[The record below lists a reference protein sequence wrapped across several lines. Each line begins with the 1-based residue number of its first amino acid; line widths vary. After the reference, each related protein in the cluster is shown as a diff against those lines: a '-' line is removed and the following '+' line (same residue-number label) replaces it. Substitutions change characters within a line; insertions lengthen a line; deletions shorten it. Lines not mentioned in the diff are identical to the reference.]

1 MSLSLSLSLLLAAL
15 SFSLSGCSSS
25 SGSDGDNS
33 NPNVDCRSNGHNF
46 NGIPGVIEKVNF
58 TGQTATI
65 NLNSLNANDVYLVK
79 VNKSACVAK
88 ANDTGGLN
96 ANDTGGLLSATVFD
110 DSQALQAQD
119 TFESQSSFLP
129 MDHIGAMEF
138 NANPPPITEEM
149 RQNRDRLIS
158 FAPFA
163 APSVNDKRN
172 FWVEEVFNGGSFVQ
186 KEATLLATGTYS
198 NIWVIDNSITTPQA
212 QALAT
217 KFDVIYPIETK
228 LLGYEYG
235 GGTNGDGGRDGDP
248 KIQILVYDI
257 NNGNGNVAGFFWG
270 KDFYNDSESKK
281 WSPPLRSNKAEI
293 FYLDAGYIQH
303 SLEFMYSTLIH
314 EFQHMINFNE
324 KFVKRD
330 KNSATW
336 YNEALSMMAE
346 DVVDPLIGVNDYHP
360 IKVRIPTFLTFYDQV
375 GVTEWDNLDSG
386 ASYAKG
392 YAFGAYLMRNF
403 GGAQLLKDILAN
415 DETNEK
421 SITAA
426 LDKFEAGL
434 TFEKALARYGE
445 ALVFSGTKKPSGV
458 LSFDNTVNK
467 TIDGTTYTA
476 TGFDIWNISSGGV
489 IGPKVF
495 DLSPREMRPH
505 SVRLHSLSAWKNKSG
520 SLSITLEK
528 PANDDVELYIMVR

>member
-1 MSLSLSLSLLLAAL
+1 MRSLFCVLAWFKTNSSLSRSKDRKRFLSVSLSLSVLVLLPFLV
-15 SFSLSGCSSS
+15 SGCYSERN
-25 SGSDGDNS
+25 SDGES
-33 NPNVDCRSNGHNF
+33 GGSGRAVTKVD
-46 NGIPGVIEKVNF
+46 F

-65 NLNSLNANDVYLVK
+65 DLNSLNANDVYLVK
-79 VNKSACVAK
+79 VNKSAYVA
-88 ANDTGGLN
+88 N
-96 ANDTGGLLSATVFD
+96 ANDTGRLLSAAVFD

-149 RQNRDRLIS
+149 RQNRDRRS

-163 APSVNDKRN
+163 PPSLNDKRN
-172 FWVEEVFNGGSFVQ
+172 FWVEKVFNGGAFVQ

-198 NIWVIDNSITTPQA
+198 NIWVIDDSITTPQA
-212 QALAT
+212 QALAA
-217 KFDVIYPIETK
+217 KFNVIYPIETK
-228 LLGYEYG
+228 LLGYEFG
-235 GGTNGDGGRDGDP
+235 GDDNSGGRDGDP
-248 KIQILVYDI
+248 KVQILVYDI
-257 NNGNGNVAGFFWG
+257 GGGAAGFFWG
-270 KDFYNDSESKK
+270 KDFYDNYTE
-281 WSPPLRSNKAEI
+281 SNKAEI
-293 FYLDAGYIQH
+293 FYLDASQIKQFPDY
-303 SLEFMYSTLIH
+303 MYSTLAH
-314 EFQHMINFNE
+314 EFQHMIHFNE
-324 KFVKRD
+324 KFVKRG
-330 KNSATW
+330 KNSASW

-346 DVVDPLIGVNDYHP
+346 DVIDPFIGITPTSNSHP
-360 IKVRIPTFLTFYDQV
+360 IRQRISTFLSSYDQV
-375 GVTEWDNLDSG
+375 GVTEWDNLGST
-386 ASYAKG
+386 SYAKG

-403 GGAQLLKDILAN
+403 GGAQLLKDILDN
-415 DETNEK
+415 NETNEK

-458 LSFDNTVNK
+458 LSFDNTVSK

-476 TGFDIWNISSGGV
+476 TGFDIWSAPFSGA
-489 IGPKVF
+489 KVF
-495 DLSPREMRPH
+495 DLTPREMRPH
-505 SVRLHSLSAWKNKSG
+505 SVRLHSQEAWKNKSG